1 MMGGDYC
8 YDGSDA
14 GLLTLLADIVP
25 RGIEPRTIGVEPPQ
39 QEDLFAAPVL
49 VATDQELAERF
60 WVELTRRL
68 PPVSLEQLHRAWYAD
83 HPGRELVICRFML
96 LVWREGGRAG
106 AMLAHPY
113 VVPLWKLAQQVGRE
127 AHRYLGFVRFQ
138 ETTSG
143 YYYASLEPDH
153 RVLSLIAGHFAD
165 RFRDQHW
172 VIHDVR
178 HGEGIVYDCTRRRWL
193 LLPMMTEGDP
203 ELTPAEETFQR
214 LWRSYFA
221 VLAIGERENL
231 AMQQGKVP
239 LKVRP
244 WLVEFR

>member
-1 MMGGDYC
+1 MGGDYC
-8 YDGSDA
+8 YDGSDV
-14 GLLTLLADIVP
+14 GLLTLLADIIP
-25 RGIEPRTIGVEPPQ
+25 RRVEPRSIGVEQPQ
-39 QEDLFAAPVL
+39 QKDLFTAPVT
-49 VATDQELAERF
+49 VTTDPELAERF
-60 WVELTRRL
+60 RVELFRRL
-68 PPVSLEQLHRAWYAD
+68 TPLSLEQLRRAWYAD
-83 HPGRELVICRFML
+83 HPGRELMICRFLL

-106 AMLAHPY
+106 TMLANPHVAPF
-113 VVPLWKLAQQVGRE
+113 WKLAQQVGRE
-127 AHRYLGFVRFQ
+127 AHRYLGFVRFR

-143 YYYASLEPDH
+143 YYYASLAPDH

-172 VIHDVR
+172 VIHDLR

-193 LLPMMTEGDP
+193 LLPMLAEGDP

-214 LWRSYFA
+214 LWRKYFA

-231 AMQQGKVP
+231 SLQQGKVP

-244 WLVEFR
+244 WLMEFSE